1 MQRFVLALVIM
12 GLAATGC
19 LSYTGGARPAQLA
32 TLAQDPAWML
42 APVPTVRQQNRNDC
56 GIAALDM
63 VLQRW
68 GQHVPRATVLA
79 EVGPLTEHG
88 VALGA
93 LRDVALQHGLAAFV
107 VVANRSDLEYEL
119 TAGRPVL
126 VGLLRPHGSAR
137 QSHFEVVVGL
147 QRTSGAIATVD
158 PGSGPQVRTWHDFAD
173 EWDAAGRPAL
183 VVLGPP

>member
-1 MQRFVLALVIM
+1 
-12 GLAATGC
+12 
-19 LSYTGGARPAQLA
+19 
-32 TLAQDPAWML
+32 L
-42 APVPTVRQQNRNDC
+42 APVATVRQQNRNDC
-56 GIAALDM
+56 GIAALAM
-63 VLQRW
+63 VMQRW
-68 GQHVPRATVLA
+68 DKSVPRAAVLA
-79 EVGPLTEHG
+79 DVGPLTEHG

-93 LRDVALQHGLAAFV
+93 LRDVALHHGLAAFV
-107 VVANRSDLEYEL
+107 VVADRSDLEYEL

-126 VGLLRPHGSAR
+126 VGLLRPHGSSR